1 MSDAVLHDSGPEV
14 NQHTL
19 IQEGEIYLYQAYDVA
34 FQIDLV
40 QAVKN
45 LQQGIERPQLAKERR
60 QPQWFGYDPPPV
72 RITQSVESIQLA
84 GFDSDTTV
92 EVTLWDFGA
101 VSVAFRLPMRE
112 GTSLSTLVKLS
123 AELASTDLFEVSGAR
138 LVEKLVKQLGSA
150 LTKPYISTTV
160 EDYVVFEL
168 RKLSSALSG
177 EAFLR
182 QHARTVAQLLIA
194 EDAEDLSSE
203 IVEEA
208 ISHRSSFTTADIVLI
223 NWRGALIYGRDNED
237 TRAVLEF
244 AQAQHLELQ
253 ILDEQ
258 LDQYLEDASQISKRW
273 AFNTREDTSIVRQ
286 LSIDASLLFEAIN
299 NALKLVGEQYL
310 ATLYDLSARRL
321 KLPVLHETIERK
333 LAVLNSIYDK
343 IVDRQTVRRQ
353 AIMELI
359 IIVLIALELLRD
371 LLKH

>member
-1 MSDAVLHDSGPEV
+1 MNRALPTQMDPSAQNS
-14 NQHTL
+14 

-40 QAVKN
+40 RAERS

-72 RITQSVESIQLA
+72 RITQSVAPIALA
-84 GFDSDTTV
+84 GFESDPAV
-92 EVTLWDFGA
+92 EITLWDFGA
-101 VSVAFRLPMRE
+101 VSVAYRLPIRE
-112 GTSLSTLVKLS
+112 GTPMASLVKLS
-123 AELASTDLFEVSGAR
+123 AELASTDLFEVSGVK
-138 LVEKLVKQLGSA
+138 LVEKLIKQLGKA
-150 LTKPYISTTV
+150 ITKPFLSATV
-160 EDYVVFEL
+160 EDYVVFEI
-168 RKLSSALSG
+168 RKLSTTLSG
-177 EAFLR
+177 DAFLK
-182 QHARTVAQLLIA
+182 QHASTVAQLLIA
-194 EDAEDLSSE
+194 EDSEDLSSE

-208 ISHRSSFTTADIVLI
+208 ISHRSSFTNADIVLI

-273 AFNTREDTSIVRQ
+273 AFRTRADTSTVRQ
-286 LSIDASLLFEAIN
+286 LSIEASMLFEAIN

-333 LAVLNSIYDK
+333 LDVLNSIYDK
-343 IVDRQTVRRQ
+343 IVDRQTARRQ
-353 AIMELI
+353 EIMEII
-359 IIVLIALELLRD
+359 IIVLIALELVRD
-371 LLKH
+371 LFRAG

>member
-1 MSDAVLHDSGPEV
+1 MNTPLPQSSAPNTS
-14 NQHTL
+14 

-40 QAVKN
+40 KAAKK
-45 LQQGIERPQLAKERR
+45 LQHGIERPQLAKERR

-72 RITQSVESIQLA
+72 RITQTVDSIAVA

-92 EVTLWDFGA
+92 EITLWDFGA
-101 VSVAFRLPMRE
+101 VSVAYRVPIRE
-112 GTSLSTLVKLS
+112 GTPLGALVKLS
-123 AELASTDLFEVSGAR
+123 AELASTDLFELNGSR
-138 LVEKLVKQLGSA
+138 LVEKLIAQLGSA
-150 LTKPYISTTV
+150 VTKPYISTIV
-160 EDYVVFEL
+160 EDYVVFEI
-168 RKLSSALSG
+168 RKLSAAQSG
-177 EAFLR
+177 EEFLR
-182 QHARTVAQLLIA
+182 HHAKSVAQLLIA

-203 IVEEA
+203 IVDEA
-208 ISHRSSFTTADIVLI
+208 LSHRSSFTTADIVII

-273 AFNTREDTSIVRQ
+273 AFRMREDTSTVRQ
-286 LSIDASLLFEAIN
+286 LSIEASMLFEAIN

-333 LAVLNSIYDK
+333 LDVLNSIYDK
-343 IVDRQTVRRQ
+343 IVDRQTARRQ
-353 AIMELI
+353 EIMEII
-359 IIVLIALELLRD
+359 IIVLIAAELLRD
-371 LLKH
+371 LIRPG